1 MATMA
6 EQHRQTFEDRL
17 ARIKSGGPNCMGT
30 IHYGPREE
38 VRAADAGK
46 AQAAQKQARVKQRT
60 RRGSPVA
67 TMFLIPVARLAGALS
82 VFTGRVASYRLFSED
97 GPYAVELAGVSATMF
112 ADILIAAVLAAIFA
126 WAFRLT
132 WGLRRVALIAGFV
145 AMMVGE
151 FELMQTYPDVVVT
164 FFSDTY
170 VAGALANPPA
180 TL

>member
-17 ARIKSGGPNCMGT
+17 ARIKAGGPNCMGT
-30 IHYGPREE
+30 IHYGPGEE
-38 VRAADAGK
+38 IRAADARK
-46 AQAAQKQARVKQRT
+46 AQAAKTQTRATRK
-60 RRGSPVA
+60 RRGSPGA
-67 TMFLIPVARLAGALS
+67 TMLLIPVALLAGALS
-82 VFTGRVASYRLFSED
+82 VFTGRVAAYRLFSED
-97 GPYAVELAGVSATMF
+97 GPYAMELAGVSAIMF
-112 ADILIAAVLAAIFA
+112 ADVLIAAALAAIFA

-132 WGLRRVALIAGFV
+132 WGMRRVALIAGFV

-151 FELMQTYPDVVVT
+151 FELMQIYPDVFET